1 MTKASKNT
9 FEGDLTALENIV
21 EQLES
26 GDLSLDEAMKA
37 FETGVKLTNHC
48 QKTLADAQQ
57 KVQVLV
63 DNNGLETL
71 QSFDEQGAQ

>member
-1 MTKASKNT
+1 MSNPSKNT
-9 FEGDLTALENIV
+9 FEDDLSALENIV

-26 GDLSLDEAMKA
+26 GDLSLDDAMKA
-37 FETGVKLTNHC
+37 FEAGVKLTNQC

-63 DNNGLETL
+63 EKSGIETL
-71 QSFDEQGAQ
+71 EPFNEQGAQ

>member
-1 MTKASKNT
+1 MTKPAKKT
-9 FEGDLTALENIV
+9 FEDDLSALENIV

-26 GDLSLDEAMKA
+26 GDLSLDDAMKA
-37 FETGVKLTNHC
+37 FETGVKLTNNC

-63 DNNGLETL
+63 DKNGLESL
-71 QSFDEQGAQ
+71 QAFTE

>member
-1 MTKASKNT
+1 MTKPAKNT
-9 FEGDLTALENIV
+9 FEDDLSALENIV

-26 GDLSLDEAMKA
+26 GDLSLDDAMKA
-37 FETGVKLTNHC
+37 FETGVKLTSNC

-63 DNNGLETL
+63 DNNGLESL
-71 QSFDEQGAQ
+71 QAFTEQGA

>member
-1 MTKASKNT
+1 MANPTKNS
-9 FEGDLTALENIV
+9 FEDDLTALENIV

-26 GDLSLDEAMKA
+26 GELSLDDAMKA
-37 FETGVKLTNHC
+37 FESGVKLTNQC

-63 DNNGLETL
+63 DKNGLESL
-71 QSFDEQGAQ
+71 QDLDDQEA

>member
-1 MTKASKNT
+1 MANPTKNS
-9 FEGDLTALENIV
+9 FEDDLTALENIV

-26 GDLSLDEAMKA
+26 GELSLDDAMKA
-37 FETGVKLTNHC
+37 FESGVKLTNQC

-63 DNNGLETL
+63 DKNGLESL
-71 QSFDEQGAQ
+71 QDLDGQEA

>member
-1 MTKASKNT
+1 MTKSPQNT

-37 FETGVKLTNHC
+37 FETGVKLTTHC
-48 QKTLADAQQ
+48 QKTLASAQQ

-63 DNNGLETL
+63 DKNGLETL
-71 QSFDEQGAQ
+71 QTFDEQGA

>member
-1 MTKASKNT
+1 MSKASKNT
-9 FEGDLTALENIV
+9 FEDDLSALENIV

-26 GDLSLDEAMKA
+26 GELSLDDAMKA
-37 FETGVKLTNHC
+37 FEAGVKLTNQC

-71 QSFDEQGAQ
+71 QTFNEQGA